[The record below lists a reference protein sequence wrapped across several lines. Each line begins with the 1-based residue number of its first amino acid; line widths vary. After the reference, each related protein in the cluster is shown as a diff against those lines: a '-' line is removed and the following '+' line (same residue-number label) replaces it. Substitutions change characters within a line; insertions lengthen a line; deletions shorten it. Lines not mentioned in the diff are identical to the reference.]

1 MKNIKIPN
9 NAYYFSIDIQ
19 ENRPH
24 YSVLVPSMEVV
35 AKKDNYYG
43 DMYLFN
49 ILDECPNANDFDQ
62 TLSCMLNVA
71 EQNVPERTFLSIT
84 FYDEAL
90 NAVADYEACSRD
102 NYYCFDLET
111 NIKNAIRDFIR
122 CIANGKQLE
131 NIDDCPCESSTTV

>member
-9 NAYYFSIDIQ
+9 NAHYFSIDIQ

-24 YSVLVPSMEVV
+24 YSVLVPGMEVV

-49 ILDECPNANDFDQ
+49 ILDECPNVNEFDQ
-62 TLSCMLNVA
+62 TLSSMLNDA

-84 FYDEAL
+84 FYDETL
-90 NAVADYEACSRD
+90 NAVTDYGACSRN
-102 NYYCFDLET
+102 NYYCFELET
-111 NIKNAIRDFIR
+111 NIKNAIRDFIH
-122 CIANGKQLE
+122 CIAAGKQLE